1 MNKEHTLKGI
11 LLGLTAALL
20 WGGSGSVGQFL
31 FQQRGISVEW
41 LITTRMLVAGI
52 CLLAFAA
59 WKEKGQLFSVWQN
72 RKDAVQLLV
81 FSITG
86 MLAVQY
92 TYFAAIKYSN
102 AATATVLQSSG
113 PILIAAYLALK
124 NKRIPTRIEFLAISL
139 AIAGTFTLVTHG
151 NIHSLTISGI
161 ALFFGLATAVT
172 LAIYTL
178 QPVHLLAKHDAAV
191 VIGWGMFIGGI
202 AFSFIHAPWKIEG
215 NWDLQT
221 WLATAYVVFFGTL
234 IAFYAYMTA
243 LKLIGG
249 QKASL
254 LASAEPLAAAAL
266 SVLWLN
272 TRFLAMDWIGTICIL
287 ATVFILSY
295 GNKKRDVLA

>member
-1 MNKEHTLKGI
+1 MNKENTLKGI
-11 LLGLTAALL
+11 LLGLTAAIL
-20 WGGSGSVGQFL
+20 WGVSGSVGQFL

-41 LITTRMLVAGI
+41 LITTRMLVAGL
-52 CLLAFAA
+52 CLLAYAG
-59 WKEKGQLFSVWQN
+59 WKEKGQIFSVWGN
-72 RKDAVQLLV
+72 KTDSVQLLI

-124 NKRIPTRIEFLAISL
+124 NRRMPTRIEMLAISL

-178 QPVHLLAKHDAAV
+178 QPVNLLAKHDAAV

-215 NWDLQT
+215 TWDVQT
-221 WLATAYVVFFGTL
+221 YLATGFVVIFGTL
-234 IAFYAYMTA
+234 VAFYAYMTA

-266 SVLWLN
+266 SVFWLN
-272 TRFLAMDWIGTICIL
+272 TRFLAMDWIGSLCIL

-295 GNKKRDVLA
+295 GSKKREVLA